1 MQITEVRIYLT
12 DGDLVRAYVAITFDN
27 CLYYFNFNVGENQSQ

>member
-27 CLYYFNFNVGENQSQ
+27 CLYYFNVGENQSQ